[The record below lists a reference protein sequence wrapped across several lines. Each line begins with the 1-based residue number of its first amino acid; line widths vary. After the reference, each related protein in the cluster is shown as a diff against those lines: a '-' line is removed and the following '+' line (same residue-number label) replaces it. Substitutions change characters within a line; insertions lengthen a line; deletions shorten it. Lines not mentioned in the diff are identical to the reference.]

1 MKSVYLLAMFALSFG
16 ASAQQR
22 YVYQVEQS
30 PKYQHERREVGRQ
43 QRVDPYK
50 QKYDSKDFDYR
61 GLDLSRNQKRELDE
75 LLFRMH
81 QDVKIAQRNYRR
93 PESQIRKIEK
103 AYDLK
108 ISKVLSKYQYDKFM
122 RMYAYQFSGFGYGN
136 V

>member
-1 MKSVYLLAMFALSFG
+1 MKSVYLIAMFALSFG

-22 YVYQVEQS
+22 SVYQEGQS

-43 QRVDPYK
+43 QRLDPYK

-61 GLDLSRNQKRELDE
+61 GLDLSRSQKLELDD
-75 LLFRMH
+75 LMFRMH
-81 QDVKIAQRNYRR
+81 QDIKIAQRNYRR
-93 PESQIRKIEK
+93 PEFQIRKIEK

-122 RMYAYQFSGFGYGN
+122 KMYAYQYPGFGYGS